1 MSEHRPY
8 TYVTLSLRPDSE
20 PHVRVSFHT
29 PHLRAGAGL
38 LLDDPRPFLE
48 FTSDEANVHIS
59 TTGAGPVTDADLAT
73 AREIFTAAA
82 RYLADC
88 EQLHA
93 EQTTDDKDATPDTTG
108 PAA

>member
-1 MSEHRPY
+1 M
-8 TYVTLSLRPDSE
+8 
-20 PHVRVSFHT
+20 
-29 PHLRAGAGL
+29 
-38 LLDDPRPFLE
+38 
-48 FTSDEANVHIS
+48 HIS

-93 EQTTDDKDATPDTTG
+93 EQTADDKDAIPDATG